1 MPWPMIHALLRAR
14 TPAGQILGQLLA
26 PLLVRVMDR
35 AFDVAA
41 IDWAGRRSCL
51 ALTFDCDFPEDAL
64 ALPKV
69 VELLRLHGLRASFAC
84 VGRWVEDY
92 PAEHRAVLEAG
103 HELMNH
109 TWSHPELVNSP
120 RHFVSSREDLN
131 PCPWR
136 DLDLNARREEI
147 RRCQEVVATTL
158 GYTMTGFRVPHFGK
172 VEVADLY
179 PELPGLGI
187 AYSSSVL
194 APRAPDLGVPCW
206 EGEVLEFPITPCPCH
221 PYASLDSWHAL
232 YAGGGRHRTD
242 FAERVTG
249 QLRRAVRHR
258 GLTCIYLDPKDWER
272 LEFGRIFASIAA
284 LGDQCWTLT
293 CGELTRWYRD
303 TRGGPTGAK
312 RGA

>member
-1 MPWPMIHALLRAR
+1 MICRRLLRTR
-14 TPAGQILGQLLA
+14 SVAGQALGQLLA
-26 PLLVRVMDR
+26 PLLVRAMDR
-35 AFDVAA
+35 AFDRAA
-41 IDWAGRRSCL
+41 IDWAGHPSCL

-69 VELLRLHGLRASFAC
+69 VELLRPHGLRASFAC
-84 VGRWVEDY
+84 VGRWVEEY

-109 TWSHPELVNSP
+109 SWSHPELVNSP
-120 RHFVSSREDLN
+120 RHFVSSRADLN
-131 PCPWR
+131 PRPWR
-136 DLDLNARREEI
+136 DLDPDARREEI

-158 GYTMTGFRVPHFGK
+158 GYAMTGFRVPHFGK
-172 VEVADLY
+172 VEAADLY
-179 PELPGLGI
+179 PELPGLRI

-194 APRAPDLGVPCW
+194 APRAPHLGIPCW
-206 EGEVLEFPITPCPCH
+206 EGKVLEIPITPCPRH

-232 YAGGGRHRTD
+232 YAGGGRHRANFVEQVAD
-242 FAERVTG
+242 
-249 QLRRAVRHR
+249 QLHRAIAHR

-284 LGDQCWTLT
+284 LGDRCWTLT
-293 CGELTRWYRD
+293 MNELCRWYRD
-303 TRGGPTGAK
+303 TRGGPVEAG